1 MEDKLKQQRTF
12 ALAGSSGSGKTSLA
26 EMFLYNAKVTTR
38 LGSID
43 AGNTVLD
50 YEPEETK
57 KGGSVQ
63 PAYAVYAWN
72 KNRHFLIDNPGDT
85 NFLGEFPYQLTA
97 ADAVVYVIDAVDGVK
112 AQDKKLWKDVL
123 QTRVPAMIVIN
134 KLDRERADFD
144 QALAGISDVLGAKPV
159 LLYLPIGSEADFRG
173 LVDIFNNKALMFEAE
188 GKIKSQEVPEDL
200 ADRVAELYETAVENI
215 AESDEELM
223 EKYLEEGE
231 LSADEIRAGLRKGVV
246 LGNIVP
252 VCVSAAAANKGGAQI
267 LDQIQELLPSPL
279 DREPWKGKDGSER
292 KSSPEA
298 PLSCFVFKTITTPFG
313 GQLSM
318 LRVLSG
324 VLSSDIQVSNPVK
337 DVKEKLG
344 ALQFVVGKKQEPC
357 KEELGPGAIV
367 AVAKLK
373 STSTGDTICAE
384 KDSFVLDTPALP
396 PQLLSFALSGA
407 SKEDEDKMVAAIQKL
422 LEEDTSLKLE
432 HNEETRDILL
442 SGMGQLHIE
451 IAVEKV
457 RRRNKVE
464 VQLHAPK
471 IPYRET
477 IKGTAEVQ
485 GRYKK
490 QTGGRGQF
498 GDCWIKL
505 EPQPRGEGY
514 AFVNQIVG
522 GVIPK
527 TFIPAVD
534 QGIQE
539 AAQKGVLAGYPV
551 VDFKV
556 SLFDGSYHSVD
567 SSEMAFKIAGS
578 MAFKKAAEKTGV
590 TLLEPVMKMTI
601 SVPDEY
607 MGDIIGDLSSRRG
620 KVLGYESN
628 QGITEINAQV
638 PMAEILRYAPDLRAM
653 TGGQGVFTMEFDH
666 YAECPS
672 NIQEKI
678 LEERQAKA
686 ENA

>member
-1 MEDKLKQQRTF
+1 MEERLKQQRTF

-63 PAYAVYAWN
+63 PAYAMYTWN
-72 KNRHFLIDNPGDT
+72 KSRHFMIDNPGDT

-97 ADAVVYVIDAVDGVK
+97 ADAAVYVIDAVDGVK
-112 AQDKKLWKDVL
+112 AQDKKLWKDVRKVGL
-123 QTRVPAMIVIN
+123 PSMIVIN
-134 KLDRERADFD
+134 KMDRERADFD
-144 QALAGISDVLGAKPV
+144 QAFAGVSDVLGAKPI
-159 LLYLPIGSEADFRG
+159 LLYLPIGAEADFQG
-173 LVDIFNNKALMFEAE
+173 LVDIFSNKALMFEAD
-188 GKIKSQEVPEDL
+188 GKVKSQDVPDDL
-200 ADRVAELYETAVENI
+200 ADRVAELYESAVENI
-215 AESDEELM
+215 AESDEALM
-223 EKYLEEGE
+223 EKYLDEGE
-231 LSADEIRAGLRKGVV
+231 LSAEEIKTGLRKGVV
-246 LGNIVP
+246 QGELVP
-252 VCVSAAAANKGGAQI
+252 VCVTAAAANKGGIQV
-267 LDQIQELLPSPL
+267 LDQIQKLLPSPF
-279 DREPWKGKDGSER
+279 DRDPWKAVDGTKRE
-292 KSSPEA
+292 SSPDA
-298 PLSCFVFKTITTPFG
+298 PLACFVFKTITTPFG
-313 GQLSM
+313 GQVSM

-324 VLSSDIQVSNPVK
+324 KVNSDIQVYNPVK
-337 DVKEKLG
+337 DAKEKLG
-344 ALQFVVGKKQEPC
+344 ALQFVVGKKQDPC
-357 KEELGPGAIV
+357 KEEVGPGAVV
-367 AVAKLK
+367 AVSKLK
-373 STSTGDTICAE
+373 STGTGDTICGE
-384 KDSFVLDTPALP
+384 KDSFVLDKPALP
-396 PQLLSFALSGA
+396 PQLLSFALTGT

-451 IAVEKV
+451 IAVEKI
-457 RRRNKVE
+457 RRRNKVD

-477 IKGTAEVQ
+477 IKGSAEVQ

-498 GDCWIKL
+498 GDCWIRL
-505 EPQPRGEGY
+505 EPQERGQGY
-514 AFVNQIVG
+514 EFVNQIVG

-539 AAQKGVLAGYPV
+539 AAQKGVLAGYPL

-590 TLLEPVMKMTI
+590 TLLEPIMRMTI

-620 KVLGYESN
+620 KVLGYESD

-666 YAECPS
+666 YAECPP

-678 LEERQAKA
+678 LEEKQAQA
-686 ENA
+686 ET

>member
-1 MEDKLKQQRTF
+1 MEERLKKQRTF

-63 PAYAVYAWN
+63 PAYAMYTWN
-72 KNRHFLIDNPGDT
+72 KNRHFMIDNPGDT
-85 NFLGEFPYQLTA
+85 NFLGEFPYQLMA
-97 ADAVVYVIDAVDGVK
+97 ADAAVYVIDAVDGVK
-112 AQDKKLWKDVL
+112 AQDKKLWKDVRKL
-123 QTRVPAMIVIN
+123 GLPSMIVIN
-134 KLDRERADFD
+134 KMDRERADFD
-144 QALAGISDVLGAKPV
+144 QAFAGVSDVLGAKSV
-159 LLYLPIGSEADFRG
+159 LLYLPIGAEADFQG
-173 LVDIFNNKALMFEAE
+173 VVDILNNKALMFDAE
-188 GKIKSQEVPEDL
+188 GNVKSQVVPDDL
-200 ADRVAELYETAVENI
+200 ADRVAALYESAVENI
-215 AESDEELM
+215 AESDEALM
-223 EKYLEEGE
+223 EKYLDEGE
-231 LSADEIRAGLRKGVV
+231 LSAEEIKTGLRKGVV
-246 LGNIVP
+246 QGELIP
-252 VCVSAAAANKGGAQI
+252 VCVTAAAANKGGLQV
-267 LDQIQELLPSPL
+267 LEQIQELLPSPL
-279 DREPWKGKDGSER
+279 DRDPWKAVDGTKRE
-292 KSSPEA
+292 SSPDV
-298 PLSCFVFKTITTPFG
+298 PLACFVFKTITTPFG

-324 VLSSDIQVSNPVK
+324 KVSSDIQVYNPVK
-337 DVKEKLG
+337 DAKEKLG
-344 ALQFVVGKKQEPC
+344 ALQFVVGKKQDPC
-357 KEELGPGAIV
+357 KEEVGPGAIV

-373 STSTGDTICAE
+373 STGTGDTICGE
-384 KDSFVLDTPALP
+384 KDSFVLDKPALP
-396 PQLLSFALSGA
+396 PQLLSFALTGT

-451 IAVEKV
+451 IAVEKI
-457 RRRNKVE
+457 RRRNKVD

-477 IKGTAEVQ
+477 IKGSAEVQ

-505 EPQPRGEGY
+505 EPQERGQGY
-514 AFVNQIVG
+514 EFVNQIVG

-539 AAQKGVLAGYPV
+539 AAQKGVLAGYPL

-556 SLFDGSYHSVD
+556 SLYDGSYHSVD

-590 TLLEPVMKMTI
+590 TLLEPIMRMTI

-620 KVLGYESN
+620 KVLGYESD

-666 YAECPS
+666 YAECPP

-678 LEERQAKA
+678 LEEKQAQA
-686 ENA
+686 EA

>member
-72 KNRHFLIDNPGDT
+72 KNRHFVIDNPGDS
-85 NFLGEFPYQLTA
+85 NFLGEFPYQLAA

-112 AQDKKLWKDVL
+112 AQDKKLWKDVRQAGL
-123 QTRVPAMIVIN
+123 PAMFVIN
-134 KLDRERADFD
+134 KMDRERADFD

-159 LLYLPIGSEADFRG
+159 LLHLPVGSEADFQG
-173 LVDIFNNKALMFEAE
+173 LVDIFSNKALMFEAE
-188 GKIKSQEVPEDL
+188 GKVKTQDVPEEL
-200 ADRVAELYETAVENI
+200 SSRVAELYEAAVENI

-231 LSADEIRAGLRKGVV
+231 LSAEEIRNGLRKGV
-246 LGNIVP
+246 LQGDLVP
-252 VCVSAAAANKGGAQI
+252 VCAGAAAANKGGVQI
-267 LDQIQELLPSPL
+267 LEQIQGLMPSPL
-279 DREPWKGKDGSER
+279 DRAPWKGVGGSER
-292 KSSPEA
+292 ESSPQA

-324 VLSSDIQVSNPVK
+324 VLSSDIQVYNPAK

-357 KEELGPGAIV
+357 KEEVGPGAIV

-373 STSTGDTICAE
+373 STGTGDTVCAE
-384 KDSFVLDTPALP
+384 KDNFLLDKPALP
-396 PQLLSFALSGA
+396 PRLLSFALSGA

-451 IAVEKV
+451 TAVEKV

-477 IKGTAEVQ
+477 IKGTADVQ

-505 EPQPRGEGY
+505 EPQERGQGY
-514 AFVNQIVG
+514 EFVNQIVG

-539 AAQKGVLAGYPV
+539 AAQKGVLAGYPM
-551 VDFKV
+551 VDFKIT
-556 SLFDGSYHSVD
+556 LYDGSYHSVD

-590 TLLEPVMKMTI
+590 TLLEPIMKISI

-638 PMAEILRYAPDLRAM
+638 PMAEVLRYAPDLRAM

-666 YAECPS
+666 YAECPP

-678 LEERQAKA
+678 LEEKQARA

>member
-1 MEDKLKQQRTF
+1 
-12 ALAGSSGSGKTSLA
+12 
-26 EMFLYNAKVTTR
+26 

-63 PAYAVYAWN
+63 PAYAMYTWN
-72 KNRHFLIDNPGDT
+72 KSRHFMIDNPGDT

-97 ADAVVYVIDAVDGVK
+97 ADAAVYVIDAVDGVK
-112 AQDKKLWKDVL
+112 AQDKKLWKDVRKVGL
-123 QTRVPAMIVIN
+123 PSMIVIN
-134 KLDRERADFD
+134 KMDRERADFD
-144 QALAGISDVLGAKPV
+144 QAFAGVSDVLGAKPI
-159 LLYLPIGSEADFRG
+159 LLYLPIGAEADFQG
-173 LVDIFNNKALMFEAE
+173 LVDIFSNKALMFEAD
-188 GKIKSQEVPEDL
+188 GKVKSQDVPDDL
-200 ADRVAELYETAVENI
+200 ADRVAELYESAVENI
-215 AESDEELM
+215 AESDEALM
-223 EKYLEEGE
+223 EKYLDEGE
-231 LSADEIRAGLRKGVV
+231 LSAEEIKTGLRKGVV
-246 LGNIVP
+246 QGELVP
-252 VCVSAAAANKGGAQI
+252 VCVTAAAANKGGIQV
-267 LDQIQELLPSPL
+267 LDQIQKLLPSPF
-279 DREPWKGKDGSER
+279 DRDPWKAVDGTKRE
-292 KSSPEA
+292 SSPDA
-298 PLSCFVFKTITTPFG
+298 PLACFVFKTITTPFG
-313 GQLSM
+313 GQVSM

-324 VLSSDIQVSNPVK
+324 KVNSDIQVYNPVK
-337 DVKEKLG
+337 DAKEKLG
-344 ALQFVVGKKQEPC
+344 ALQFVVGKKQDPC
-357 KEELGPGAIV
+357 KEEVGPGAVV
-367 AVAKLK
+367 AVSKLK
-373 STSTGDTICAE
+373 STGTGDTICGE
-384 KDSFVLDTPALP
+384 KDSFVLDKPALP
-396 PQLLSFALSGA
+396 PQLLSFALTGT

-451 IAVEKV
+451 IAVEKI
-457 RRRNKVE
+457 RRRNKVD

-477 IKGTAEVQ
+477 IKGSAEVQ

-498 GDCWIKL
+498 GDCWIRL
-505 EPQPRGEGY
+505 EPQERGQGY
-514 AFVNQIVG
+514 EFVNQIVG

-539 AAQKGVLAGYPV
+539 AAQKGVLAGYPL

-590 TLLEPVMKMTI
+590 TLLEPIMRMTI

-620 KVLGYESN
+620 KVLGYESD

-666 YAECPS
+666 YAECPP

-678 LEERQAKA
+678 LEEKQAQA
-686 ENA
+686 ET

>member
-1 MEDKLKQQRTF
+1 
-12 ALAGSSGSGKTSLA
+12 
-26 EMFLYNAKVTTR
+26 
-38 LGSID
+38 
-43 AGNTVLD
+43 
-50 YEPEETK
+50 
-57 KGGSVQ
+57 
-63 PAYAVYAWN
+63 
-72 KNRHFLIDNPGDT
+72 
-85 NFLGEFPYQLTA
+85 
-97 ADAVVYVIDAVDGVK
+97 
-112 AQDKKLWKDVL
+112 
-123 QTRVPAMIVIN
+123 
-134 KLDRERADFD
+134 
-144 QALAGISDVLGAKPV
+144 
-159 LLYLPIGSEADFRG
+159 
-173 LVDIFNNKALMFEAE
+173 
-188 GKIKSQEVPEDL
+188 
-200 ADRVAELYETAVENI
+200 
-215 AESDEELM
+215 
-223 EKYLEEGE
+223 
-231 LSADEIRAGLRKGVV
+231 
-246 LGNIVP
+246 
-252 VCVSAAAANKGGAQI
+252 
-267 LDQIQELLPSPL
+267 
-279 DREPWKGKDGSER
+279 
-292 KSSPEA
+292 
-298 PLSCFVFKTITTPFG
+298 
-313 GQLSM
+313 M

-324 VLSSDIQVSNPVK
+324 VLSSDIQVYNPVK

-357 KEELGPGAIV
+357 KEEVGPGAIV

-384 KDSFVLDTPALP
+384 KDSFVLDKPALP

-505 EPQPRGEGY
+505 EAQPRGEGY
-514 AFVNQIVG
+514 EFVNQIVG

-556 SLFDGSYHSVD
+556 TLFDGSYHSVD

-590 TLLEPVMKMTI
+590 TLLEPIMKMTI

-672 NIQEKI
+672 NIQDKI
-678 LEERQAKA
+678 LEEKQAKA

>member
-85 NFLGEFPYQLTA
+85 NFLGEFPYQLAA
-97 ADAVVYVIDAVDGVK
+97 ADAVLYVIDAVDGVK

-123 QTRVPAMIVIN
+123 QAGVPAMIVIN

-173 LVDIFNNKALMFEAE
+173 LVDILNNKALMFEAE
-188 GKIKSQEVPEDL
+188 GKVKTQEVPEDL
-200 ADRVAELYETAVENI
+200 TDRVAELYETTVENI

-231 LSADEIRAGLRKGVV
+231 LSAEEIRAGLRKGVV
-246 LGNIVP
+246 QGNIVP
-252 VCVSAAAANKGGAQI
+252 VCASAAAANKGGVQV

-279 DREPWKGKDGSER
+279 DREPWKGIDGSER
-292 KSSPEA
+292 QSSPEA

-324 VLSSDIQVSNPVK
+324 VLSSDIQVYNPVK

-357 KEELGPGAIV
+357 KEEVGPGAVV

-384 KDSFVLDTPALP
+384 KDSFVLDKPALP

-514 AFVNQIVG
+514 EFVNQIVG

-539 AAQKGVLAGYPV
+539 ASKKGVLAGYPM

-590 TLLEPVMKMTI
+590 TLLEPIMKMTI

-678 LEERQAKA
+678 LEEKQAKA

>member
-1 MEDKLKQQRTF
+1 MEERLKKQRTF

-63 PAYAVYAWN
+63 PACAMYTWN
-72 KNRHFLIDNPGDT
+72 KNRHFMIDNPGDT
-85 NFLGEFPYQLTA
+85 NFLGEFPYQLMA
-97 ADAVVYVIDAVDGVK
+97 ADAAVYVIDAVDGVK
-112 AQDKKLWKDVL
+112 AQDKKLWKDVRKL
-123 QTRVPAMIVIN
+123 GLPSMIVIN
-134 KLDRERADFD
+134 KMDRERADFD
-144 QALAGISDVLGAKPV
+144 QAFAGVSDVLGAKSV
-159 LLYLPIGSEADFRG
+159 LLYLPIGAEADFQG
-173 LVDIFNNKALMFEAE
+173 VVDILNNKALMFDAD
-188 GKIKSQEVPEDL
+188 GNVKSQVVPDDL
-200 ADRVAELYETAVENI
+200 ADRVAELYEAAVENI
-215 AESDEELM
+215 AESDEALM

-231 LSADEIRAGLRKGVV
+231 LSADEIKTGLRKGVV
-246 LGNIVP
+246 QGELIP
-252 VCVSAAAANKGGAQI
+252 VCVTAAAANKGGLQV
-267 LDQIQELLPSPL
+267 LEQIQELLPSPL
-279 DREPWKGKDGSER
+279 DRDPWKAVDGTKRE
-292 KSSPEA
+292 SSPDV
-298 PLSCFVFKTITTPFG
+298 PLACFVFKTITTPFG

-324 VLSSDIQVSNPVK
+324 KVSSDIQVYNPVK
-337 DVKEKLG
+337 DAKEKLG
-344 ALQFVVGKKQEPC
+344 ALQFVVGKKQDPC
-357 KEELGPGAIV
+357 KEEVGPGAIV

-373 STSTGDTICAE
+373 STGTGDTICGE
-384 KDSFVLDTPALP
+384 KDSFVLDKPALP
-396 PQLLSFALSGA
+396 PQLLSFALTGT

-451 IAVEKV
+451 IAVEKI
-457 RRRNKVE
+457 RRRNKVD

-477 IKGTAEVQ
+477 IKGSAEVQ

-505 EPQPRGEGY
+505 EPQERGQGY
-514 AFVNQIVG
+514 EFVNQIVG

-539 AAQKGVLAGYPV
+539 AAQKGVLAGYPL

-556 SLFDGSYHSVD
+556 SLYDGSYHSVD

-590 TLLEPVMKMTI
+590 TLLEPIMRMTI

-620 KVLGYESN
+620 KVLGYESD

-666 YAECPS
+666 YAECPP

-678 LEERQAKA
+678 LEEKQAQA
-686 ENA
+686 EA

>member
-1 MEDKLKQQRTF
+1 MQETLSNQRTF
-12 ALAGSSGSGKTSLA
+12 AFAGSSGTGKTSIA
-26 EMFLYNAKVTTR
+26 EMLLYMNGVTNR
-38 LGSID
+38 LGSIES
-43 AGNTVLD
+43 GNTVLD
-50 YEPEETK
+50 FEPEETK

-63 PAYAVYAWN
+63 PAFAVYTWN

-85 NFLGEFPYQLTA
+85 NFLGELPYVLTA
-97 ADAVVYVIDAVDGVK
+97 SDAAVYVVDAVEGVK
-112 AQDKKLWKDVL
+112 PQDKKLWRDVRGL
-123 QTRVPAMIVIN
+123 GLSAMAIIN
-134 KLDRERADFD
+134 KMDRERADFE
-144 QALAGISDVLGAKPV
+144 QAVSGLQEVLGMKPAV
-159 LLYLPIGSEADFRG
+159 LFLPIGSETDFQG
-173 LVDIFNNKALMFEAE
+173 LVDVLRGKAYFFKEDGKTQE
-188 GKIKSQEVPEDL
+188 GEVPADL
-200 ADRVAELYETAVENI
+200 QDRVAEVYEATVENI

-231 LSADEIRAGLRKGVV
+231 LEAEEIQKALRQAVV
-246 LGNIVP
+246 SGEVVP
-252 VCVSAAAANKGGAQI
+252 VCAAAAAANKGGGQI
-267 LDQIQELLPSPL
+267 LSLIQELLPSPL
-279 DREPWKGKDGSER
+279 DRKAWEGEDGSQRE
-292 KSSPEA
+292 SSPEA
-298 PLSCFVFKTITTPFG
+298 PMACFVFKTITTPFG

-324 VLSSDIQVSNPVK
+324 TIASDMPVNNPVK
-337 DVKEKLG
+337 DTKEKLG
-344 ALQFVVGKKQEPC
+344 QLQWVVGKKQEPC
-357 KEELGPGAIV
+357 KEEVGPGALV

-373 STSTGDTICAE
+373 STGTGDTICGE
-384 KDSFVLDTPALP
+384 KDTFIFQKPQLP

-407 SKEDEDKMVAAIQKL
+407 SKEDEDKMMMALQKL
-422 LEEDTSLKLE
+422 TEEDTSLKLE

-451 IAVEKV
+451 TAVEKAK
-457 RRRNKVE
+457 RRNKVE
-464 VQLHAPK
+464 VQLHSPK

-477 IKGTAEVQ
+477 LKGTAEIQ

-498 GDCWIKL
+498 GDCWIRV
-505 EPQPRGEGY
+505 QPKSRGEGY
-514 AFVNQIVG
+514 EFVNQIVG

-551 VDFKV
+551 VDFQV
-556 SLFDGSYHSVD
+556 TLFDGSYHSVD

-620 KVLGYESN
+620 KVLGYESD
-628 QGITEINAQV
+628 QGITEINALV

-666 YAECPS
+666 YQECPS
-672 NIQEKI
+672 HIQEKV
-678 LEERQAKA
+678 LEEAKA
-686 ENA
+686 KTES

>member
-1 MEDKLKQQRTF
+1 MEDRLKQQRTF

-43 AGNTVLD
+43 AGNTILD

-63 PAYAVYAWN
+63 PAYAVYSWN

-85 NFLGEFPYQLTA
+85 NFLGEFPYQLAA
-97 ADAVVYVIDAVDGVK
+97 ADGVIYVVDAVDGVK
-112 AQDKKLWKDVL
+112 AQDKKLWKDVRQAGL
-123 QTRVPAMIVIN
+123 PSMVVIN
-134 KLDRERADFD
+134 KMDRERADFE
-144 QALAGISDVLGAKPV
+144 QAYAGLSDVLGVKPV
-159 LLYLPIGSEADFRG
+159 LLYLPIGSESNFQG
-173 LVDIFNNKALMFEAE
+173 LVDVLNNKALIFDAE
-188 GKIKSQEVPEDL
+188 GKVKSQDVPEDL
-200 ADRVAELYETAVENI
+200 ASRVAELYEAAVENI

-231 LSADEIRAGLRKGVV
+231 LSAAEIQGGLRKGVIQGDV
-246 LGNIVP
+246 VP
-252 VCVSAAAANKGGAQI
+252 VCVAAAAGNKGGAQI
-267 LDQIQELLPSPL
+267 LDQIQDLLPSPL
-279 DREPWKGKDGSER
+279 ERESWQGTDGSER
-292 KSSPEA
+292 ESSLDA
-298 PLSCFVFKTITTPFG
+298 PLACFVFKTITTPFG

-324 VLSSDIQVSNPVK
+324 KVSSDIHVYNPVK
-337 DVKEKLG
+337 DAKEKLG
-344 ALQFVVGKKQEPC
+344 ALQFVVGKKQDPC
-357 KEELGPGAIV
+357 KEEVGPGAIV

-373 STSTGDTICAE
+373 STATGDTICGE
-384 KDSFVLDTPALP
+384 KDSFILDKPALP
-396 PQLLSFALSGA
+396 PQLLSFALTGA
-407 SKEDEDKMVAAIQKL
+407 NKEDEDKMVAAIQKL

-451 IAVEKV
+451 TAVEKV

-477 IKGTAEVQ
+477 IKASAEVQ

-505 EPQPRGEGY
+505 EPQERGQGY
-514 AFVNQIVG
+514 EFVNQIVG

-539 AAQKGVLAGYPV
+539 AAQKGVVAGYPV

-556 SLFDGSYHSVD
+556 TLFDGSYHSVD

-590 TLLEPVMKMTI
+590 TLLEPVMKMSI

-653 TGGQGVFTMEFDH
+653 TGGQGLFTMEFDH
-666 YAECPS
+666 YAECPP

-678 LEERQAKA
+678 LEEKQAQA